1 VRLPFNGVLLRI
13 LTGEDDRYN
22 GVPVY
27 EQIVL
32 KARELNMAGATVCR
46 GIMGFGANSHLHTT
60 KLLRLSDDLPVVIEI
75 VDTEENIN
83 KLLPFINEIMQG
95 GIVTMERM
103 RILRYMNRK
112 ENRMD
117 EKDEEIESLE
127 EFLAGKGRNE

>member
-1 VRLPFNGVLLRI
+1 MRLPFNGVLLRI

-75 VDTEENIN
+75 VDTEENIK
-83 KLLPFINEIMQG
+83 KLLPYIDEIMSG
-95 GIVTMERM
+95 GIVTMEKM

-112 ENRMD
+112 ESRVYD
-117 EKDEEIESLE
+117 RDEEIESLE
-127 EFLAGKGRNE
+127 EFLSGGGKK

>member
-13 LTGEDDRYN
+13 LMGEDDRHK

-27 EQIVL
+27 ELIVM

-75 VDTEENIN
+75 VDTEENIK
-83 KLLPFINEIMQG
+83 KLLPYIDEIMSG

-103 RILRYMNRK
+103 RILRYMDRK
-112 ENRMD
+112 ESRVD
-117 EKDEEIESLE
+117 DRDEEIESLE
-127 EFLAGKGRNE
+127 EFLAGKGKD